1 VPWLRRLVA
10 GLSPQRPGFEP
21 WSVHVG
27 FVVDKVALGQVFP
40 CQFHS
45 TGVPLLGKNKK
56 KIIAFVTGLHN
67 KPQGCSASVA
77 FAAGP
82 FTTKKNLLVAIQ
94 TVCVSTPAHKGA
106 SSWFICR
113 PVQNCKKATASFVL
127 LVCVY
132 VGPHGTTRLP
142 VNRFCK
148 HFILG
153 IYIKIC
159 LHFPVFVKVGQK

>member
-1 VPWLRRLVA
+1 MPASHRRGPGSIPGQSIWDLWWTKWHWDRF
-10 GLSPQRPGFEP
+10 SPVSFIPP
-21 WSVHVG
+21 
-27 FVVDKVALGQVFP
+27 VF
-40 CQFHS
+40 HYS
-45 TGVPLLGKNKK
+45 EKTKK